1 MQESISRLKLDW
13 NQGPFAEPSHPPP
26 SVFLCCFHIQVLEVQ
41 KVERQNKRLPE
52 EPIKTH
58 FMSGYVNHRGNHW
71 DGLRTALCAPW
82 LCSEKKS
89 MWWRGCS
96 GSLVFLDQ
104 ESGWRKK
111 TCSWSLWSML
121 SVGIFC
127 STISLKYLLPKP
139 RFCSL
144 FELHLFII
152 INLPG
157 CVWGKVHDYYIPVCT
172 YSNLNK
178 DIFEWLV
185 EKRGLWWRLFILFER
200 SSDPEAGRVFKDC
213 TQVKVKVIII
223 QTITSVKK

>member
-41 KVERQNKRLPE
+41 KVERQYKRLPE

-111 TCSWSLWSML
+111 PVAGVFDRCWVLGFSAPPSLWSTSSQSRGSARSL
-121 SVGIFC
+121 SFTC
-127 STISLKYLLPKP
+127 LL
-139 RFCSL
+139 
-144 FELHLFII
+144 
-152 INLPG
+152 
-157 CVWGKVHDYYIPVCT
+157 
-172 YSNLNK
+172 
-178 DIFEWLV
+178 
-185 EKRGLWWRLFILFER
+185 
-200 SSDPEAGRVFKDC
+200 
-213 TQVKVKVIII
+213 
-223 QTITSVKK
+223 